1 MILFPPAKINLGLN
15 VLFKREDGFHQI
27 DTCMLPIP
35 LVDVLELLPAASFSF
50 QQTGLVIPGPIEN
63 NLCVK
68 AYSILERNFSIPPV
82 YIHLRKEI
90 PMGAGLGG
98 GSSDAAYVLK
108 GLDNLFDLKIPIPQ
122 LEAFAAELGSDC
134 PFFIKNEAQFAGGRG
149 EVLTESN
156 LCLKGYFIKVVNP
169 GIHIGTKEAYS
180 GISFQTEGLSVKET
194 VESPIENWKN
204 NLQNT
209 FEINAFL
216 NHPILAEIKAKLYT
230 EGAIYAAM
238 SGSGSTLFGIYK
250 NEPSRSFID
259 SSGFLETIHKFKE

>member
-35 LVDVLELLPAASFSF
+35 FVDVLELVPAPTFSF
-50 QQTGLVIPGPIEN
+50 HQTGLVIPGPTEN

-98 GSSDAAYVLK
+98 GSSNAAYVLK
-108 GLDNLFDLKIPIPQ
+108 GLNNLYELNIPISH
-122 LEAFAAELGSDC
+122 LEDFAAELGSDC
-134 PFFIKNEAQFAGGRG
+134 PFFIKNEAQFANGRG
-149 EVLTESN
+149 EILTESN

-180 GISFQTEGLSVKET
+180 GIAFQNVGLSVKEI

-204 NLQNT
+204 NLQNA

-216 NHPILAEIKAKLYT
+216 NHPILSKIKAQLYA

-238 SGSGSTLFGIYK
+238 SGSGSTFFGIFK
-250 NEPSRSFID
+250 DEPSRSFAD
-259 SSGFLETIHKFKE
+259 FDGFLESIHKFKE